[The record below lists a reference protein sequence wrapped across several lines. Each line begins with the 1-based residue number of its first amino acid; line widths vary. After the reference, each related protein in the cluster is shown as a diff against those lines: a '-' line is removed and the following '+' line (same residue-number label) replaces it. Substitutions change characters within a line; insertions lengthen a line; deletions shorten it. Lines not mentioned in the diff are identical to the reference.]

1 MVTIT
6 LTLPDDL
13 KKQMDQFKEFNWN
26 SIILQVIQE
35 RLTMLQTLDKFT
47 KNSTLTEEDALK
59 LGRKVNAAVSK
70 RFREE
75 RNLP

>member
-59 LGRKVNAAVSK
+59 LGRKVNAAVRK
-70 RFREE
+70 RHKI
-75 RNLP
+75 